1 MAKSAV
7 NQLQEQVDAIR
18 REAYAEG
25 YAAAMQ
31 LIQKAAAT
39 PPSGAMAPVARRGP
53 AAPAAQAAPPASA
66 VAPEAVP
73 KRRGRRPGTRREAPV
88 KAPRSGRTSRP
99 PRGTNAQLVSE
110 FLQSVA
116 PRAVR
121 PAEIRTALQRDKGVE
136 MAFTSIRHALGQL
149 EARQTVE
156 PGAEDKTWRFRV

>member
-7 NQLQEQVDAIR
+7 NQLQDQIEAIR

-25 YAAAMQ
+25 FAAAMQ
-31 LIQKAAAT
+31 IIQKAAAT
-39 PPSGAMAPVARRGP
+39 SPSGTAAAVRRRASP
-53 AAPAAQAAPPASA
+53 APAAVAPAPASS
-66 VAPEAVP
+66 APEP
-73 KRRGRRPGTRREAPV
+73 RRRGRRPGARREAAAKP
-88 KAPRSGRTSRP
+88 PRGGRAARP
-99 PRGTNAQLVSE
+99 PRGTNAQLVAE
-110 FLQSVA
+110 FLESVA

-156 PGAEDKTWRFRV
+156 PGAEDKTWRHKS